1 MEITALQPGLVG
13 EAQTVVVPENTAQ
26 HMGSGTVAVFATPA
40 MIALMEQ
47 AAVRAV
53 TPHLPPGWQ
62 TVGIRVDVRHL
73 AATPLGLT
81 VTARAELLKVEG
93 RRLTFRV
100 TARDEKELVGEGVH
114 ERALIDL
121 ARFQERVAAKAPR
134 G

>member
-1 MEITALQPGLVG
+1 MECAALQPGLVG

-26 HMGSGTVAVFATPA
+26 HMGSGNVAVFATPA

-47 AAVRAV
+47 AAVNAV

-62 TVGIRVDVRHL
+62 TVGVHVDVRHL

-100 TARDEKELVGEGVH
+100 TAHDGRELIGEGMH

-121 ARFQERVAAKAPR
+121 ARFQARIAAKQTA
-134 G
+134 